1 MNDKIKNIVITVM
14 FIAILVIT
22 MIVNIIKKDDD
33 VSISE
38 KRKLEQFPRFSTRQ
52 LFNGT
57 FFNKLEKY
65 TTDQFIARE
74 NLRALKVNVELKAF
88 QRKDYNNVYKY
99 GEHLIKQEYPLNQ
112 KSVTNFISKIK
123 LIQDMYLNDKNRAYF
138 VMVPDKNYY
147 VDDGNLKLDYNL
159 LKNELK
165 YNLDFAT
172 YIDIND
178 LLNLSN
184 FYYTDLHWK
193 QETLL
198 PVAKR
203 IADIMGITISNNY
216 TEEKITDFKGT
227 YARQLPVKST
237 TDEIIAMRND
247 MLENC
252 KVYNYKK
259 KGYIDVYDLSQANG
273 NDRYGVY
280 LSGSTPILTIDN
292 PEYEG
297 TKELIVFKDSFGSS
311 LVPLLVQGYS
321 QITLLDTR
329 DISTKMI
336 GQYVDF
342 TDKDVLFI
350 YNTVVIN
357 NSETMK

>member
-1 MNDKIKNIVITVM
+1 MYKIY
-14 FIAILVIT
+14 
-22 MIVNIIKKDDD
+22 
-33 VSISE
+33 
-38 KRKLEQFPRFSTRQ
+38 
-52 LFNGT
+52 
-57 FFNKLEKY
+57 FFNEIEK
-65 TTDQFIARE
+65 
-74 NLRALKVNVELKAF
+74 VELKYKKVYYKHYKSFKFILASKEEMARFLSGFLGVEIENEKLEEQKTAF
-88 QRKDYNNVYKY
+88 INEHFKKSESDIIYKIKDTEIYFLIEHQSKVDYRMPFRILKYEMAIVESAIDEKECKRKDYLYPRVNAIVLYTGKQKWNVSKTFNEAQVSSILEKAIKFAKY
-99 GEHLIKQEYPLNQ
+99 IL
-112 KSVTNFISKIK
+112 
-123 LIQDMYLNDKNRAYF
+123 
-138 VMVPDKNYY
+138 
-147 VDDGNLKLDYNL
+147 VD
-159 LKNELK
+159 
-165 YNLDFAT
+165 
-172 YIDIND
+172 I
-178 LLNLSN
+178 
-184 FYYTDLHWK
+184 
-193 QETLL
+193 
-198 PVAKR
+198 
-203 IADIMGITISNNY
+203 NNY

-321 QITLLDTR
+321 KITLLDTR
-329 DISTKMI
+329 YISTKMI